1 MSFNSHSRS
10 TLAGL
15 AFLLMLSVATPA
27 AAQIPSPAPQPVV
40 DVLGVPVQKL
50 NLVESIISAANSA
63 ADHTLEYVLNGLA
76 WDVANLAIES
86 MTKSIVNWINS
97 GFEGSPAFV
106 TDLEYN
112 LRGLSD
118 AVADRFFD
126 ELAVSTQAI
135 FEANG
140 QDKVL
145 DAVRLAYY
153 LRTSPESFYV
163 RYPNT
168 LGQVS
173 SDHRAFL
180 DGDFSQGGWNAWISA
195 SLNLTNNPYGQRA
208 LLEDELSGLLA
219 SATGNRLQE
228 LSWGSGFRSLRAC
241 DTEGTG
247 PAIASSTEISLS
259 GVEPCAFGEMRTPGS
274 VIQRQLNDALGSGRE
289 RLIVADDF
297 NEIVGALLNQLV
309 GHVLGANNSGG
320 LSGVSRPSAGGGASF
335 LDRST
340 DPSQGTGSGVRTA
353 ASFTATIEDQR
364 RIVKVFQAN
373 WEKIRTAADSAA
385 ATCPNNSDAKN
396 VVTRAQAALIKA
408 ADALAKFD
416 DLLARIAAAN
426 AAGGN
431 QSVAISG
438 IANDFTI
445 LSRSSIV
452 PTGEEIAEAKIE
464 SQDTGDL
471 EPGSLYSQMV
481 RAAKATSCQASGE

>member
-1 MSFNSHSRS
+1 MATLQNLRFL
-10 TLAGL
+10 LAGL
-15 AFLLMLSVATPA
+15 VLVLTFCFAPLSYAQAPVAEVT
-27 AAQIPSPAPQPVV
+27 SPITIT
-40 DVLGVPVQKL
+40 VQKL

-112 LRGLSD
+112 LRGISD

-126 ELAVSTQAI
+126 ELSVSTQDI
-135 FEANG
+135 LETHI
-140 QDKVL
+140 QDEVL
-145 DAVRLAYY
+145 DGVRLAYY

-168 LGQVS
+168 LNQVS
-173 SDHRAFL
+173 ADSRAFL
-180 DGDFSQGGWNAWISA
+180 DGDFSQGGFNAWFSA
-195 SLNLTNNPYGQRA
+195 TMNLTNNPYGQQA
-208 LLEDELSGLLA
+208 LLQDELSGLLA

-228 LSWGSGFRSLRAC
+228 LSWGNGFRSLRAC
-241 DTEGTG
+241 DTEGKG
-247 PAIASSTEISLS
+247 SAIASSTDIDLS
-259 GVEPCAFGEMRTPGS
+259 GVEPCAFGEMTTPGS
-274 VIQRQLNDALGSGRE
+274 VIQRQLNDALGSGRD

-320 LSGVSRPSAGGGASF
+320 LSGVSRPSAGGGGSF

-340 DPSQGTGSGVRTA
+340 DPSQNTGSGVRTA
-353 ASFTATIEDQR
+353 AAFTATIQDQR
-364 RIVKVFQAN
+364 RIVDTYRAN
-373 WEKIRTAADSAA
+373 WEKIRTAADSAVA
-385 ATCPNNSDAKN
+385 RCPEKENAEAKS
-396 VVTRAQAALIKA
+396 VVARAQAALIKA
-408 ADALAKFD
+408 ADAIAKFD
-416 DLLARIAAAN
+416 DLLSRIAAAN

-431 QSVAISG
+431 QGVAISG

-445 LSRSSIV
+445 LSRSAIV
-452 PTGEEIAEAKIE
+452 PTGEEVAEAKIE
-464 SQDTGDL
+464 SQDTGKL
-471 EPGSLYSQMV
+471 EPGSLYSQMMRLAQV
-481 RAAKATSCQASGE
+481 TSCQTNGE